1 MDLGPISAIICWQS
15 IILAMVVVTLTHG
28 VKKALD
34 SAMGGAEAREKV
46 KFVDNLVLPAIP
58 IVLGA
63 VLAMVL
69 PLTPDLIAAWVVDH
83 ALSKLN
89 RLLVL
94 ASFGVVVGQFSDYA
108 FHRISGLLEKQEA
121 AVAPGLTLVPPA
133 APVPGDAGL
142 PGSAVLV
149 TPSVTVTTVPPP
161 PSIPPVAI
169 VPPPPEAK

>member
-58 IVLGA
+58 IVLGC

-69 PLTPDLIAAWVVDH
+69 PLTPDLIAAWIVEH
-83 ALSKLN
+83 ALSQGK

-94 ASFGVVVGQFSDYA
+94 GSFGIVTGQFSDYA
-108 FHRISGLLEKQEA
+108 FHRISGLLEKSEA
-121 AVAPGLTLVPPA
+121 AVAPGL
-133 APVPGDAGL
+133 
-142 PGSAVLV
+142 
-149 TPSVTVTTVPPP
+149 
-161 PSIPPVAI
+161 AI
-169 VPPPPEAK
+169 VPPPAPLPGDAALPGSAAVSAVPPPPAIAPVVLVPPPPPAAK